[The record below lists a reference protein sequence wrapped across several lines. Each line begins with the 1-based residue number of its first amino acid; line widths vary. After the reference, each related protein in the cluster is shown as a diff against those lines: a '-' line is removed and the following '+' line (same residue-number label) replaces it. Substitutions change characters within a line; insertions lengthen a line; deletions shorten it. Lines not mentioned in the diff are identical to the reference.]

1 MRELKKQ
8 LQQKIISPC
17 YLFYGTE
24 VYLKTRYTDLLKKVL
39 LEPSAETMNMDIFEG
54 NKQAVSAILD
64 SAETLPFFS
73 DKRFIV
79 VKESGLFQTGR
90 KNDSEKMADYLK
102 KIPDTTCILFLETE
116 IDKRGKIYKSV
127 AKNGYVAEMNGLSE
141 KELLYWIT
149 RECKKNKF
157 QIETKVAAYLL
168 RIVGGEMIH
177 LEAEIKKLSG
187 FLPENAQVT
196 TYDIDIICTKSLET
210 KIFDLVNAVANGK
223 PKEAITIYRNL
234 LLMKESPLMV
244 LAMIIRQFRMIL
256 QCKILSEQGESQIAQ
271 KIGLRDFM
279 VKEYLK
285 QAKYFSVNELK
296 QSLEYCLQT
305 DVDIKTGKQNSEL
318 AIELLILKYGKE
330 Q

>member
-296 QSLEYCLQT
+296 QSLEYCLLT

>member
-1 MRELKKQ
+1 MKELKKQ
-8 LQQKIISPC
+8 LQQKITLPC

-24 VYLKTRYTDLLKKVL
+24 TYLKARYTELLKKVL

-54 NKQAVSAILD
+54 NKQAISTILD
-64 SAETLPFFS
+64 STETLPFLS
-73 DKRFIV
+73 DKRFVI
-79 VKESGLFQTGR
+79 VKESGLFQAGR

-116 IDKRGKIYKSV
+116 VDKRGKIYKAV
-127 AKNGYVAEMNGLSE
+127 VKNGYVAEMNGLSE

-157 QIETKVAAYLL
+157 EIETKVASYLL
-168 RIVGGEMIH
+168 HIVGAEMVQ

-187 FLPENAQVT
+187 FLPENAQAT

-256 QCKILSEQGESQIAQ
+256 QCKILSEQGEPQIAK

-279 VKEYLK
+279 VREYLK
-285 QAKYFSVNELK
+285 QAKYFSVEELK

-305 DVDIKTGKQNSEL
+305 DVTIKTGKQNSEL
-318 AIELLILKYGKE
+318 AIELLILRYGKKE
-330 Q
+330 